1 MAPKKRKRREASS
14 NTQLDPFA
22 VGGVV
27 ALSKAGYIERQIFD
41 SNAFQKPDG
50 SSIGFA
56 KIGKILRRVKDEPG
70 WRGERKTGTVQPH
83 VGPGLPGLVFP
94 LKNKR
99 FISSF
104 IGKRVRGVRASCV
117 QCIYVFC

>member
-1 MAPKKRKRREASS
+1 MAPKKRKKRKASS

-41 SNAFQKPDG
+41 SNAVQKPDG
-50 SSIGFA
+50 SSIEFA
-56 KIGKILRRVKDEPG
+56 KIGKILRHVKDEPG
-70 WRGERKTGTVQPH
+70 WRGERNTGTVQPH
-83 VGPGLPGLVFP
+83 VGPGLPGLPGLVF
-94 LKNKR
+94 LLINKR
-99 FISSF
+99 FLSSF

-117 QCIYVFC
+117 Q